1 MEINIEKYK
10 NEIIRELQHVVQIK
24 TVLDTPV
31 DKGPFGKG
39 NKECLEYVLSLCQRL
54 GFKVKNLDGY
64 CGYAEVGEGDELV
77 GIIGHLD
84 VVPEG
89 DGWLYPPYS
98 GEIVNNEIY
107 GRGTIDDKG
116 PVIISIYAIKAL
128 MDSGFKFNK
137 RVRLIFGCNEESG
150 SLCMEHYL
158 KVDEPISY
166 GVSPDASFP
175 VIFAEK
181 TINNISINGTVFNSG
196 NIKLIYLDAGIVINA
211 VPDKCSFK
219 LECLCPKCQEKA
231 MNEINSFFENNHL
244 KFEFIKNNNELLYTV
259 YGKAAHGSTPHLG
272 LNAGSYAILALNG
285 IVENKF
291 IDFYNKCIGI
301 EVNGQKLG
309 CYAED
314 EYGPIA
320 VNVGMIHYEND
331 TFEIKI
337 NSRLPFNITT
347 KIMLQKIEET
357 IKPYEVSLT
366 LLSTSNGF
374 KIDPN
379 STMIK
384 TLVQSYQDVT
394 KDYQSQPICCAGG
407 TYAREFK
414 NCVAFGPEM
423 EGYGEMIIHQP
434 NERITFE
441 AIEAIFKIYFQAY
454 KNLITKVTFK

>member
-1 MEINIEKYK
+1 
-10 NEIIRELQHVVQIK
+10 
-24 TVLDTPV
+24 
-31 DKGPFGKG
+31 
-39 NKECLEYVLSLCQRL
+39 
-54 GFKVKNLDGY
+54 
-64 CGYAEVGEGDELV
+64 
-77 GIIGHLD
+77 
-84 VVPEG
+84 
-89 DGWLYPPYS
+89 
-98 GEIVNNEIY
+98 
-107 GRGTIDDKG
+107 
-116 PVIISIYAIKAL
+116 
-128 MDSGFKFNK
+128 
-137 RVRLIFGCNEESG
+137 
-150 SLCMEHYL
+150 
-158 KVDEPISY
+158 
-166 GVSPDASFP
+166 
-175 VIFAEK
+175 
-181 TINNISINGTVFNSG
+181 
-196 NIKLIYLDAGIVINA
+196 
-211 VPDKCSFK
+211 
-219 LECLCPKCQEKA
+219 
-231 MNEINSFFENNHL
+231 
-244 KFEFIKNNNELLYTV
+244 
-259 YGKAAHGSTPHLG
+259 
-272 LNAGSYAILALNG
+272 
-285 IVENKF
+285 
-291 IDFYNKCIGI
+291 
-301 EVNGQKLG
+301 
-309 CYAED
+309 
-314 EYGPIA
+314 
-320 VNVGMIHYEND
+320 MIHYEND